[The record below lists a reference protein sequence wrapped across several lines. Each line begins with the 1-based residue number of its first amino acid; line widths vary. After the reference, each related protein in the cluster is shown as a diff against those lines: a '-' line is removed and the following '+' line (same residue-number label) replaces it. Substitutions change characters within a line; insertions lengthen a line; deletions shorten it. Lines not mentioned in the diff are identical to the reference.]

1 MNTKFFDKEEI
12 AYHKIQE
19 LLKFADLI
27 ESMDLTSSVVKS
39 NIREIKFLI
48 ENIHKSETHKNWNLC
63 LDIVDEEFYNSTI
76 QKVGF
81 YRRQWS
87 VYFECERLEIIA
99 ESKHTK
105 GFFGHYGDDF
115 NYESSIIFSEESNNQ
130 RIYMDTDIKEFILDA
145 MNYKKYITKTL
156 KQIEIDVSV

>member
-1 MNTKFFDKEEI
+1 MNNKIFDKEEI

-27 ESMDLTSSVVKS
+27 ESLDLTTSVVKS
-39 NIREIKFLI
+39 TIREIKFLI
-48 ENIHKSETHKNWNLC
+48 ENIHKSETHKSWNLC

-87 VYFECERLEIIA
+87 VYFECERLEITA
-99 ESKHTK
+99 ESKHTE